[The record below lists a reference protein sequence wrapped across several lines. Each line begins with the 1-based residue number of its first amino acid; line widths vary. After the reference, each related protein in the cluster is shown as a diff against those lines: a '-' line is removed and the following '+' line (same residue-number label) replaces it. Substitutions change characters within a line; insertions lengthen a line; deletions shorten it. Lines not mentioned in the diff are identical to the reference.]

1 MQLMISR
8 PADPVSD
15 SPPHPAKGGVPSP
28 RRGEDASPQGERVR
42 GRVAPFFAIAFASFA
57 CALPARAENATIRR
71 VVDGYVTPAYAD
83 AHETA
88 ATVRGDMER
97 LCGDPSAASVASARA
112 DFVALVAAWSR
123 IEAVRFGPVTE
134 QNRLERILFWP
145 DRKSIGLKQVQAA
158 IAAKDPTASD
168 PATLAQKSVAMQGL
182 GALEF
187 VLFGAGSETLEAN
200 GDLYRCEYG
209 RAIATN
215 VERMLAEIQTGW
227 SEPAGIAAQWTN
239 PGPDNPLF
247 RDDAE
252 AMTELLDVLVHG
264 MELVRDV
271 RINGFL
277 GEAPDGDKPKQAVFW
292 RAEASVVSIEANL
305 AGLLALFDAAD
316 FAPLLPADQ
325 TWLPGSVDFEF
336 SNAATAL
343 AGLDGPVDALL
354 ADPVRRDRLAYAR
367 LVTSSL
373 SDLLG
378 DKLAPALGLTSG
390 FSSLDGD

>member
-1 MQLMISR
+1 MSRIFDRSRWFR
-8 PADPVSD
+8 PAG
-15 SPPHPAKGGVPSP
+15 A
-28 RRGEDASPQGERVR
+28 ALI
-42 GRVAPFFAIAFASFA
+42 VATL
-57 CALPARAENATIRR
+57 ALPAHAENATIRR
-71 VVDGYVTPAYAD
+71 VVDNFVIPAYAD
-83 AHETA
+83 AHEAA
-88 ATVRGDMER
+88 ATVRNDLER
-97 LCGDPSAASVASARA
+97 LCADPSAAGFASARA
-112 DFVALVAAWSR
+112 DFVALVANWSR

-158 IAAKDPTASD
+158 IATKDPTASD

-187 VLFGAGSETLEAN
+187 VLFGAGSETLDAD
-200 GDLYRCEYG
+200 GYPYRCVYG

-215 VERMLAEIQTGW
+215 LERMLAEIQTGW
-227 SEPAGIAAQWTN
+227 ADPAGIAARWAS

-264 MELVRDV
+264 TELVRDV
-271 RINGFL
+271 RIGGFF
-277 GEAPDGDKPKQAVFW
+277 GETPDDDRPKQALFW
-292 RAEASVVSIEANL
+292 RAQATTVSIDANL
-305 AGLLALFDAAD
+305 AGLRALFDAAD
-316 FAPLLPADQ
+316 FTPLLPDDQ
-325 TWLPGSVDFEF
+325 SWLPGSIDFEF
-336 SNAATAL
+336 SNAAAAL

-354 ADPVRRDRLAYAR
+354 ADPVRRDKLAYAR

-373 SDLLG
+373 SELLG
-378 DKLAPALGLTSG
+378 DRLAPALGLTSG